1 VATVTVT
8 ETPTTLDVTGAAELA
23 VTNTGAASVYVNTQR
38 LRPGQRNTFDTSR
51 PLQVTTQP
59 GQTSTVDTAVAVAS
73 GGTTGGG
80 AGTYAP
86 ATVGTGD
93 PRELRATPLRT
104 WLAALAK
111 RDTGPADIFALGDS
125 ITEGV
130 GVSSK
135 GARWVDLLLTN
146 LRAWAQP
153 AGVSGGEGF
162 VPIAYNLNNF
172 PQRWTTTGT
181 FGTNVFAQS
190 YGPGLR
196 AYQLNGGVAASLT
209 FTGTGCDILYVKGS
223 WGGTMQ
229 VAVDGGAAT
238 NVAQFNATAADGF
251 RYQGIRG
258 LDPGVP
264 HTVTVT
270 ASGVILVAGAV
281 VYNGDETQGV
291 RLVEAGRSGITC
303 ASFVTNLAA
312 VQAQV
317 TTLAPSL
324 VLVNLGTNDYNAGT
338 TAAAFQTSLQTLVQG
353 IQTAAPNTSV
363 VLAAGWNPL
372 SSTQAA
378 WQPYRTAVAAVAA
391 ATGAAVFD
399 IGARYG
405 DARADTLGLTVD
417 HTHPN
422 AAGHRLYADS
432 LTDFLLPGGAT
443 LPAASDA
450 QRFTVSDLGYRSVSY
465 DPRYSSSSGS
475 APAAGVMV
483 TVRLKLAEALPV
495 GAQVGVELFIATAG
509 ATLAN
514 SFIGLYDANS
524 GALIGSS
531 ADQSTA
537 WQSTNVKDATI
548 TLTAAKAAG
557 VDVVVGLLV
566 GSAATMPL
574 FIRGPGQAS
583 AGLVSGRSYATRPLF
598 GSAGTALAAPP
609 GDSPCCRRFVER
621 LLRGALLMTATK
633 RA

>member
-1 VATVTVT
+1 VATVNVT
-8 ETPTTLDVTGAAELA
+8 ATPTTLDATGAAELA
-23 VTNTGAASVYVNTQR
+23 VTNTGSAAVYVNTQR
-38 LRPGQRNTFDTSR
+38 LRPGQRGTFDTTK

-59 GQTSTVDTAVAVAS
+59 GDTSTVDTAVTKAA
-73 GGTTGGG
+73 GGSAGGG
-80 AGTYAP
+80 GGYAP
-86 ATVGTGD
+86 ATMGTGD
-93 PRELRATPLRT
+93 PREIRATPLRP

-111 RDTGPADIFALGDS
+111 RDTGPADVYALGDS

-130 GVSSK
+130 GVPSR
-135 GARWVDLLLTN
+135 GARWADLLLAN
-146 LRAWAQP
+146 LRTWAQP

-162 VPIAYNLNNF
+162 VPIAYNLDNF
-172 PQRWTTTGT
+172 SQRWTITGT
-181 FGTNVFAQS
+181 PGTNVFAQS

-209 FTGTGCDILYVKGS
+209 FTGTGCDILYAKGS

-229 VAVDGGAAT
+229 VSVDGAAAT
-238 NVAQFNATAADGF
+238 NVPQFNATAADGF

-270 ASGVILVAGAV
+270 ASGVIIVAGAV
-281 VYNGDETQGV
+281 IYNGDETQGI
-291 RLVEAGRSGITC
+291 RLLEAGRSGATC
-303 ASFVTNLAA
+303 ATFVTNLAA

-338 TAAAFQTSLQTLVQG
+338 TADAFQTSLQTLVRG
-353 IQTAAPNTSV
+353 IQTAAPNAPV
-363 VLAAGWNPL
+363 VLVAGWNPL

-399 IGARYG
+399 VGARYG
-405 DARADTLGLTVD
+405 DARADTFGLTID
-417 HTHPN
+417 RTHPN

-432 LTDFLLPGGAT
+432 LTDFLLPGGAP

-450 QRFTVSDLGYRSVSY
+450 QRFTVSDLGYRSVSI
-465 DPRYSSSSGS
+465 DPRYASSSGS
-475 APAAGVMV
+475 APAAGVMA

-509 ATLAN
+509 VTLAN

-524 GALIGSS
+524 GALIGAS
-531 ADQSTA
+531 ADQSAA
-537 WQSTNVKDATI
+537 WQSTNVKDVTI
-548 TLTAAKAAG
+548 TLTVAKAAG

-566 GSAATMPL
+566 GSAGTMPQ
-574 FIRGPGQAS
+574 FVRGPGQAS
-583 AGLVSGRSYATRPLF
+583 AGLISGRSYATRPLF
-598 GSAGTALAAPP
+598 GSAGTALAALPATLP
-609 GDSPCCRRFVER
+609 AVNASSNPYFVG
-621 LLRGALLMTATK
+621 LC
-633 RA
+633 

>member
-1 VATVTVT
+1 MATLTIT
-8 ETPTTLDVTGAAELA
+8 TTPTLLDATGAAELA
-23 VTNTGAASVYVNTQR
+23 VVNTGTTTSVYVNSVR
-38 LRPGQRNTFDTSR
+38 LRPGQRGSFETLR
-51 PLQVTTQP
+51 PLYASTQSGSTTIE
-59 GQTSTVDTAVAVAS
+59 TSVSVPAKVPS
-73 GGTTGGG
+73 GG

-111 RDTGPADIFALGDS
+111 RDTGPADVFALGDS

-135 GARWVDLLLTN
+135 GARWVELLLTN

-153 AGVSGGEGF
+153 AGVTGGEGF

-172 PQRWTTTGT
+172 QQRWTITGT

-196 AYQLNGGVAASLT
+196 AYQLNSGVTASLT
-209 FTGTGCDILYVKGS
+209 FTGTGCDILYPKGS

-229 VAVDGGAAT
+229 VSVDGGAAT
-238 NVAQFNATAADGF
+238 NVPQFNATAADGF

-270 ASGVILVAGAV
+270 ASGVILLSGAV
-281 VYNGDETQGV
+281 VYNGDEAQGV
-291 RLVEAGRSGITC
+291 RLLEAGKSGITC

-312 VQAQV
+312 VQAQA

-324 VLVNLGTNDYNAGT
+324 VLINLGTNDYNAGT

-353 IQTAAPNTSV
+353 IQTAAPS
-363 VLAAGWNPL
+363 
-372 SSTQAA
+372 A
-378 WQPYRTAVAAVAA
+378 WQPYRTAVVAVAA

-405 DARADTLGLTVD
+405 DAKADTLGLTTD

-432 LTDFLLPGGAT
+432 LTDFLLPGGASL

-450 QRFTVSDLGYRSVSY
+450 QRFTVSDLGYRSVSL
-465 DPRYSSSSGS
+465 DPRYSSSSGAAPS
-475 APAAGVMV
+475 AGTMA
-483 TVRLKLAEALPV
+483 TVRLKLAEALPI

-531 ADQSTA
+531 TDQSAA

-566 GSAATMPL
+566 GSAGTMPQ
-574 FIRGPGQAS
+574 FVRGPGQAS
-583 AGLVSGRSYATRPLF
+583 AGLISGRSYATKPLF
-598 GSAGTALAAPP
+598 GSAGTGQTALP
-609 GDSPCCRRFVER
+609 
-621 LLRGALLMTATK
+621 ATLP
-633 RA
+633 AVSASSNPYFIGLY

>member
-1 VATVTVT
+1 M
-8 ETPTTLDVTGAAELA
+8 PKI
-23 VTNTGAASVYVNTQR
+23 
-38 LRPGQRNTFDTSR
+38 
-51 PLQVTTQP
+51 
-59 GQTSTVDTAVAVAS
+59 
-73 GGTTGGG
+73 GGTTTGGTGGG
-80 AGTYAP
+80 GSYAP

-93 PRELRATPLRT
+93 PRELRATPLRP

-111 RDTGPADIFALGDS
+111 RDTSPADMYTLGDS

-130 GVSSK
+130 GVSTK
-135 GARWVDLLLTN
+135 GARWADLLLSN

-153 AGVSGGEGF
+153 AGVTGGEGF

-181 FGTNVFAQS
+181 LGTTVFAQS

-229 VAVDGGAAT
+229 VAVDGGTAT
-238 NVAQFNATAADGF
+238 NVPQFNATAADGF

-270 ASGVILVAGAV
+270 ASGVIIVAGAV
-281 VYNGDETQGV
+281 VYNGDETQGI
-291 RLVEAGRSGITC
+291 RLLEAGRSGATC
-303 ASFVTNLAA
+303 AGFVASLPA

-324 VLVNLGTNDYNAGT
+324 VLINLGTNDYNAGT
-338 TAAAFQTSLQTLVQG
+338 TAAAN
-353 IQTAAPNTSV
+353 ASV
-363 VLAAGWNPL
+363 VLIAGWNPL

-399 IGARYG
+399 MGARYG
-405 DARADTLGLTVD
+405 DTKTDTLGLTID
-417 HTHPN
+417 RTHPN

-450 QRFTVSDLGYRSVSY
+450 QRFTVSDLGYRSVSI
-465 DPRYSSSSGS
+465 DPRYASSSGS
-475 APAAGVMV
+475 APAAGVMA

-514 SFIGLYDANS
+514 SFVGLYDANS

-537 WQSTNVKDATI
+537 WQSTNVKDATV

-557 VDVVVGLLV
+557 VDMVVGLLV
-566 GSAATMPL
+566 GSAGTMPQ
-574 FIRGPGQAS
+574 FVRGPGQAS
-583 AGLVSGRSYATRPLF
+583 AGLISGRSYATRPLF
-598 GSAGTALAAPP
+598 GSAGTGQTALPATLPAVTA
-609 GDSPCCRRFVER
+609 SSNAYFVG
-621 LLRGALLMTATK
+621 LY
-633 RA
+633 